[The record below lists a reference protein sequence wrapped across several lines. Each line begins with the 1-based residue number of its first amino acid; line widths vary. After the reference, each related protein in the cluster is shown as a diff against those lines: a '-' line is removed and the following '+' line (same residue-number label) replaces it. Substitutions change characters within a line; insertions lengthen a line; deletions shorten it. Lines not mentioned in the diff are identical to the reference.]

1 MIVNISLKVS
11 LENKTTQTIKTADLT
26 VEYID
31 FRDYFIAT
39 DLLLMM
45 DCFLYMLYIVLMVN
59 VIIAL
64 LPDLFSSLVA
74 FFGRFISKQ
83 VMILFF
89 ISVFLLV
96 ISSFMR
102 MCMLGPLVYGM
113 ENLFY
118 ALTRNLM

>member
-1 MIVNISLKVS
+1 M
-11 LENKTTQTIKTADLT
+11 
-26 VEYID
+26 
-31 FRDYFIAT
+31 
-39 DLLLMM
+39 MM
-45 DCFLYMLYIVLMVN
+45 DCFLYMLYIFLMVN

-74 FFGRFISKQ
+74 FSGRFMSKQ

-96 ISSFMR
+96 VSSFMR

-118 ALTRNLM
+118 ALTRNLMQYTGSGYFLESGVTIFGITENLESATES